1 MTKVNRCLLVCAST
15 LLVLTTIIRLKTC
28 LPSWSQLNHVSAIW
42 ISLAQELLR
51 GTLYRPIES
60 PLGYGGIRYA
70 PLHFVLHSLGVTVL
84 GDPIQSGFI
93 LTGISAILTFSGFF
107 YLLRS
112 FGVQRALC
120 FFFTILLLATSSI
133 QYAITTIRGD
143 LLPVGFSLWG
153 LYFFKSSQNDHQF
166 KRISLSAFCCG
177 LAFLTKVTSLG
188 GFIAISCVLIFNK
201 KIKNSISFLM
211 MFLGMILISVG
222 FVQFF
227 SHGNFFQTFTSVAPM
242 GTQLSLVLRAPI
254 SLLRS
259 LLMNDLMILFVAV
272 IALSGLVQSGVRRLK
287 RLEWQFLI
295 WTVFMTL
302 VIFATPGVD
311 YNHFIDLYVAVLFI
325 VAVQI
330 ETLALP
336 LDLTLHLLAVSL
348 FFISPYLFWKFSLDD
363 RKQTKSSIQDVLKE
377 INERALNQD
386 QPILTD
392 HSLINV
398 VEGKP
403 PYVLDF
409 YSFGIFTFKNPVL
422 GEKLAADLKRQAF
435 RAVVLKTNLSTL
447 EGRNY
452 VGPILSQHL
461 EENYYLNNMI
471 GEFSIYFPIHF
482 SQKQ

>member
-15 LLVLTTIIRLKTC
+15 LLVITTIIRLMTC
-28 LPSWSQLNHVSAIW
+28 IPSWSQINHVSAVW

-60 PLGYGGIRYA
+60 ALGYGGIRYA
-70 PLHFVLHSLGVTVL
+70 PLHFVLHSLGMTVV
-84 GDPIQSGFI
+84 GNPIQSGFI
-93 LTGISAILTFSGFF
+93 LTGIAAILTFSGFF

-112 FGVQRALC
+112 FGVRRALC
-120 FFFTILLLATSSI
+120 FFFTILLLAPSSI
-133 QYAITTIRGD
+133 QYALTTIRGD

-153 LYFFKSSQNDHQF
+153 LYFFKSSQNEHPF
-166 KRISLSAFCCG
+166 KRTALSALLCS

-188 GFIAISCVLIFNK
+188 AFIAISCVLIFK
-201 KIKNSISFLM
+201 IKIKNSISFLM
-211 MFLGMILISVG
+211 IFFGIVLISLG
-222 FVQFF
+222 FIQFF
-227 SHGNFFQTFTSVAPM
+227 SHGNFFHTFTSVAPM
-242 GTQLSLVLRAPI
+242 GTQFSLVLRAPI
-254 SLLRS
+254 SLFRS
-259 LLMNDLMILFVAV
+259 LLMSDLMILFVAI
-272 IALSGLVQSGVRRLK
+272 IALSGLVQSGVGALK
-287 RLEWQFLI
+287 QLEWQFLI
-295 WTVFMTL
+295 WTSLMTL

-325 VAVQI
+325 VALQI

-363 RKQTKSSIQDVLKE
+363 RKQTKTSIRDVLKE

-386 QPILTD
+386 QSILTD

-409 YSFGIFTFKNPVL
+409 YSFGIFTSQNPRW

-435 RAVVLKTNLSTL
+435 RAVVLKTDLSTP
-447 EGRNY
+447 EGRSY

-461 EENYYLNNMI
+461 GESYYLNNKV
-471 GEFSIYFPIHF
+471 GEFFIYFPIHF